1 MELALSESHK
11 GGAGRIIKGHD
22 LIDRA
27 KAIIP
32 MVEFSRCSHTH
43 THPPPTPSHA
53 QHLAEPA
60 LGC

>member
-43 THPPPTPSHA
+43 TPPPPPQAMPST
-53 QHLAEPA
+53 
-60 LGC
+60 

>member
-43 THPPPTPSHA
+43 THTHTTPSYA